1 MEHVHVNKV
10 QERCRVC
17 GRLLVAPR
25 DKKARQSYQY
35 TEFSADL
42 HSVFGIDTLNDAVN
56 IHPLKFCYRCKQV
69 MDGSI
74 LARCQHSHYTVST
87 IPYEWK
93 KHTAEEC
100 QVCDITYICLN
111 KLIHVYLLYLSS
123 FRSAI
128 PDHHKP
134 YM

>member
-25 DKKARQSYQY
+25 DKKSRRSYQC
-35 TEFSADL
+35 TEFAADL
-42 HSVFGIDTLNDAVN
+42 HSVFSIDTHNDAIN
-56 IHPLKFCYRCKQV
+56 IQPLKFCYRCKQV
-69 MDGSI
+69 MDRSI
-74 LARCQHSHYTVST
+74 LAQCQYSHYTVNT

-100 QVCDITYICLN
+100 KVCEMSELN
-111 KLIHVYLLYLSS
+111 KLIHVYLYLSS

-128 PDHHKP
+128 PHHHRL